1 VSVCGT
7 VPCNLTLE
15 TVSWHLDSY
24 PLRFAV
30 APLAFTAY
38 LKWRIFLPPSTAR
51 TLGPGLPS
59 PGRASPHASFL
70 RNYKRYG
77 NINPFPIDYAF
88 QPRLRGRLT
97 LGKITLTLETL
108 GFRRRG
114 ISPLFSLLIPA
125 FSLPSPPAYLTG
137 TPSSVHGTLPYQT
150 HPSEEKR
157 ESAASV
163 LCLAPLHCRRMT
175 TRPVSCYALFEGM
188 AASKPTSWLSGQS
201 HFLFHSAQLWD
212 LSRRSG
218 LFPFRPRTLS
228 PAV

>member
-1 VSVCGT
+1 MSVCGT
-7 VPCNLTLE
+7 VPCNLSLE
-15 TVSWHLDSY
+15 TLSRHLDSY

-30 APLAFTAY
+30 APLAFTAH
-38 LKWRIFLPPSTAR
+38 LKWRISLPPSTAR
-51 TLGPGLPS
+51 TLGPGQPS

-77 NINPFPIDYAF
+77 NINPFPIDYAS

-125 FSLPSPPAYLTG
+125 FSLPSPPEGITCP
-137 TPSSVHGTLPYQT
+137 PSSVHGTLPYQSSD
-150 HPSEEKR
+150 PVESD

-163 LCLAPLHCRRMT
+163 PCLAPLYYRRMT
-175 TRPVSCYALFEGM
+175 TRPVSCYALFKGM
-188 AASKPTSWLSGQS
+188 AASKPTSWLSEQS
-201 HFLFHSAQLWD
+201 HFLFH
-212 LSRRSG
+212 
-218 LFPFRPRTLS
+218 
-228 PAV
+228 